1 MTQTRKFSQFF
12 KNTGGEVLFL
22 PWSHVGHVLRPILVL
37 WLVKIWQVSSSG
49 KFMQHLESC
58 LLWQL
63 NVTKNCIAWL
73 AWLSRSFARVH
84 SLLPEPSRRLA
95 PVIKCNAFLFFQS
108 YIVRDISLTEIYR
121 WLVTFGSVRWD
132 ISLVQKFEVGSNNC
146 NHVNINSI
154 SLHTEW
160 FNATIFT
167 TYQ

>member
-1 MTQTRKFSQFF
+1 MFCPLDVVSNFPFFPKNALKNPSVIPLTINQEAKYYVSESSTQ
-12 KNTGGEVLFL
+12 
-22 PWSHVGHVLRPILVL
+22 
-37 WLVKIWQVSSSG
+37 
-49 KFMQHLESC
+49 
-58 LLWQL
+58 QL
-63 NVTKNCIAWL
+63 NICFTI
-73 AWLSRSFARVH
+73 SIII
-84 SLLPEPSRRLA
+84 SLLLLPGPGRRLA
-95 PVIKCNAFLFFQS
+95 PVIKCNAFLCFQS